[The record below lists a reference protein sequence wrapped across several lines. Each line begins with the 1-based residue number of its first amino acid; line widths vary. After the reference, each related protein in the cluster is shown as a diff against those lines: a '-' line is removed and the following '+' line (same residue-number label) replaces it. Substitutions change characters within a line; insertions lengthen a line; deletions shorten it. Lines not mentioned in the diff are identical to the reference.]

1 VLVDLEPL
9 WDEPRDLL
17 GVDAVVD
24 EEQIVP
30 RLRKQPRLLRE
41 RPRPMLGFPLD
52 GRLPRG
58 RGQELGDGSR
68 VRNSSRLPAGSK
80 E

>member
-9 WDEPRDLL
+9 WDEPGNFL
-17 GVDAVVD
+17 GVDAVVE

-30 RLRKQPRLLRE
+30 GLREQPRLLRK
-41 RPRPMLGFPLD
+41 RPGAMLGFALD
-52 GRLPRG
+52 GRLPRR

-68 VRNSSRLPAGSK
+68 VRNSSRLPAGSN

>member
-1 VLVDLEPL
+1 VVVDLEPL
-9 WDEPRDLL
+9 RHEPRDRLRI
-17 GVDAVVD
+17 DAVVD

-30 RLRKQPRLLRE
+30 GLREQPRLLRE
-41 RPRPMLGFPLD
+41 RPRPMLGFELD
-52 GRLPRG
+52 GRLSRR

-68 VRNSSRLPAGSK
+68 VRNSSRLPAGSN